1 MSMENTPFV
10 PFKRY
15 RVVIAYDGT
24 DYSGWQIQKHSLAIQ
39 EKLQKTLTNLY
50 DRQEIHLIGCSRTDR
65 GVHAQGFVASFLVP
79 ERPDIPPDKLFKA
92 VNHQMP
98 PDIKLRSVAEA
109 PLEFNARY
117 DALGKAYTYILNNGA
132 ESPFLNRYSWRPIH
146 HLDAEK
152 IRAAAARL
160 TGTHDYSSFV
170 VERREIPD
178 AVRTIYRIEVQEFG
192 DLITVSFVGN
202 GFLYK
207 MIRCLIGTLEWAG
220 AGKLTPEQ
228 VTAILEAKN
237 RLAAPETAPPN
248 GLFLMRVFYDEKS
261 LAEYHLTGLPFLEFG
276 ELKVGADDPQ

>member
-15 RVVIAYDGT
+15 RVVISYDGT
-24 DYSGWQIQKHSLAIQ
+24 EYSGWQIQKHSLAIQ

-50 DRQEIHLIGCSRTDR
+50 DHQEIHLIGCSRTDK

-79 ERPDIPPDKLFKA
+79 ERPDIPPEKLLKA

-98 PDIKLRSVAEA
+98 PDIKLRSVTEA

-146 HLDAEK
+146 ALDAEK
-152 IRAAAARL
+152 IRAAAQVL
-160 TGTHDYSSFV
+160 IGTHDYSSFV

-192 DLITVSFVGN
+192 ELITVTFVGN

-228 VTAILEAKN
+228 VRAILEAKN

-248 GLFLMRVFYDEKS
+248 GLFLMRVFYTEKE
-261 LAEYHLTGLPFLEFG
+261 LREFHLEQLPFMEFG
-276 ELKVGADDPQ
+276 AL